1 MGFSGSS
8 GGEETAGHV
17 WCQSVGT
24 SLVIPVNVCLS
35 CYVAYIN
42 NINTMNG

>member
-1 MGFSGSS
+1 MFGA
-8 GGEETAGHV
+8 TA
-17 WCQSVGT
+17 WDP

-42 NINTMNG
+42 NRNI